1 MKNIR
6 KFIISL
12 LLIAVVFIPV
22 TIKAATASIKV
33 TTNGRAIVG
42 DTITATV
49 TVSSSDSLGAWQFD
63 VNYDSTRLQK
73 VSGDSS
79 IVYYIQDTKG
89 VKSKSYTLKFK
100 VLKSGS
106 AAINIGSYLVWDLNN
121 NQVKTTVGNATVKIM
136 TQAELEATYS
146 TNANLKS
153 FGVDGYEISP
163 AFDKDVLEY
172 TLTVP
177 NEIEKV
183 NIAAVRADN
192 TASVNG
198 AGEKE
203 LAEGNNK
210 FEIVV
215 TAQKGNTKTYVIN
228 IERKELDPI
237 YVEIDKVT
245 YSLVRKANQLPEL
258 TGFTPSTVTINETE
272 IPALYSEITKYTVV
286 GVKDSDGN
294 IISFIYNDGKYSQY
308 NEIQTKGIKIFI
320 RNGNKAVIPDG
331 YKSCEITINDIKVT
345 AYRLSD
351 KSKQYL
357 VYGVNVETGD
367 EGLYVYDEELNSVI
381 SFDDEYTKKLDA
393 KCDMLL
399 YCCILFGGLFAII
412 FVVFII
418 FIIKSSKKSKKT
430 TKKDK
435 KKSEEKEMIA

>member
-1 MKNIR
+1 MK
-6 KFIISL
+6 KIIKGLFSL
-12 LLIAVVFIPV
+12 LLLVAAFVPI
-22 TIKAATASIKV
+22 TIKAANASIKV
-33 TTNGRAIVG
+33 TTSGRAIVG

-49 TVSSSDSLGAWQFD
+49 TVSSSEALGAWQFD
-63 VNYDSTRLQK
+63 INYDTTRLSK

-106 AAINIGSYLVWDLNN
+106 ASINIGSYLVWDLSN
-121 NQVKTTVGNATVKIM
+121 NQVKTSTGNATVRIM

-146 TNANLKS
+146 PNANLKA
-153 FGVDGYEISP
+153 FGVEGYEITP
-163 AFDKDVLEY
+163 GFDKDTLEY
-172 TLTVP
+172 SLTVP
-177 NEIEKV
+177 NEVEKV
-183 NIAAVRADN
+183 NISAIRADN

-203 LAEGNNK
+203 LVEGNNK

-245 YSLVRKANQLPEL
+245 YSLVRKASLLPEL
-258 TGFTPSTVTINETE
+258 TGFTPTTVTINETE
-272 IPALYSEITKYTVV
+272 IPALTSDITKYTVV
-286 GVKDSDGN
+286 GVKDNDGN
-294 IISFIYNDGKYSQY
+294 ILTYIYNDGKYSKY
-308 NEIQTKGIKIFI
+308 NEIQTKGIKIFV
-320 RNGNKAVIPDG
+320 RNGNKAVLPDG
-331 YKSCEITINDIKVT
+331 YKACEITINDIKVN

-367 EGLYVYDEELNSVI
+367 EGLYVYDSELNSI
-381 SFDDEYTKKLDA
+381 INYDDEFTKKLDD
-393 KCDMLL
+393 KCEILL

-412 FVVFII
+412 FIVFVI
-418 FIIKSSKKSKKT
+418 FIIKSSKKSKKVS
-430 TKKDK
+430 KKDK
-435 KKSEEKEMIA
+435 KKNEEKEMID